1 MLKAVIFDLDGL
13 LVDSTPL
20 QLEANR
26 LFIESFGK
34 LYLSPKSGREGM
46 RIIDIIRDYK
56 DIYDLPGTLEDLYKK
71 RQLIYFKLV
80 KSQLLLFPGVEELF
94 TKITNKK
101 IRMALATSGDSYYVK
116 LVFQKFPF
124 VKKAMEIVVT
134 GDDVERGKPYPDIYI
149 ETLKQLNIK
158 STEAVVVEDSVNG
171 VLAAKAAKIQVIA
184 IPNRNYPD
192 ADYSLADRIFES
204 LPHVAKELV

>member
-26 LFIESFGK
+26 IFIESFGK
-34 LYLSPKSGREGM
+34 LYLTPKSGREGM

-56 DIYDLPGTLEDLYKK
+56 DIYDLPGNLEDLYKK

-80 KSQLLLFPGVEELF
+80 KSQLSLFPGVDAVIE
-94 TKITNKK
+94 KIMQKK
-101 IRMALATSGDSYYVK
+101 IRMALATSGDAYYVK
-116 LVFQKFPF
+116 LVFQKFPQ
-124 VKKAMEIVVT
+124 VQNAMEIVVT

-149 ETLKQLNIK
+149 EALKQLKIK
-158 STEAVVVEDSVNG
+158 AAEAVVVEDSVNG
-171 VLAAKAAKIQVIA
+171 ILAAKAAKIQVIA

-192 ADYSLADRIFES
+192 ADYSMVDTAFPDLKTLAKKIF
-204 LPHVAKELV
+204 